1 MENTNI
7 IFLQLKA
14 YNNAPSISL
23 SQNSQILELMALE
36 SNGYT
41 KKLLLLTLDNEKTV
55 SISSRLRKK
64 GSISSLLLKIN
75 LSKMIAIE
83 RSIDICYNM
92 DGA

>member
-41 KKLLLLTLDNEKTV
+41 KKLLLLTLT
-55 SISSRLRKK
+55 
-64 GSISSLLLKIN
+64 GQ
-75 LSKMIAIE
+75 
-83 RSIDICYNM
+83 
-92 DGA
+92 